1 MMIYVFLA
9 GVLGFLVFDAYRIH
23 KIYSVSGR
31 LELTFD
37 TLVGI
42 VVHMFVYA
50 ACGILGIFV
59 NIDVL
64 GVCCEWTMV
73 PEFKN
78 EMVVPIL
85 RSFALGLAGPAGL
98 SKGETSLAT
107 NQKNGNNMDYGDL
120 AEKKGYLS
128 DIKLYIRI
136 ILMR

>member
-31 LELTFD
+31 LELTFG
-37 TLVGI
+37 TLIGI
-42 VVHMFVYA
+42 AVHIFVYA

-64 GVCCEWTMV
+64 GVCCNWTMV
-73 PEFKN
+73 PDFKN
-78 EMVVPIL
+78 EMIVPIL

-107 NQKNGNNMDYGDL
+107 HQNNDNRVDYGDF
-120 AEKKGYLS
+120 ANKQRYLL